1 MRYFAEMVSA
11 VGYLHEQGVVHRDL
25 KLENVLLSGA
35 NTCAAPP
42 SGLAVRQGVRSGA
55 RQGAEDATG
64 MGMRGDLSRRAR
76 PYLFRCK
83 LCDFGLA
90 HAYDVDPSGAVVRM
104 PLKEVCGSKSYCAPE
119 VLAGLGYD
127 GELADMWSLVR
138 PAPLH
143 APPRPFT
150 GASRA
155 DLRSRHRVGC
165 RRHRR
170 APGAAARRTC
180 DARRPRRALQVC

>member
-64 MGMRGDLSRRAR
+64 MGMRGDERNQS
-76 PYLFRCK
+76 
-83 LCDFGLA
+83 
-90 HAYDVDPSGAVVRM
+90 
-104 PLKEVCGSKSYCAPE
+104 
-119 VLAGLGYD
+119 
-127 GELADMWSLVR
+127 
-138 PAPLH
+138 
-143 APPRPFT
+143 
-150 GASRA
+150 
-155 DLRSRHRVGC
+155 
-165 RRHRR
+165 
-170 APGAAARRTC
+170 
-180 DARRPRRALQVC
+180 